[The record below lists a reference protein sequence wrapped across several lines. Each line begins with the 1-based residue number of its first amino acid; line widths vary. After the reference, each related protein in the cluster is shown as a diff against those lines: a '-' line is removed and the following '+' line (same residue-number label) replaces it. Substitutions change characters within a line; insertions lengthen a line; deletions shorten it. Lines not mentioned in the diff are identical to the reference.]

1 MSDGEEE
8 SEGGTAGSAGAV
20 EEETQAGSGGRKRAE
35 AGARSARRDTLGEA
49 LINGW
54 KALNGELEMTKVRE
68 CSEPSTVKKFINGRS
83 ARIEGDWMWR
93 NKVIIWVNIVNLV
106 ITSRLQ

>member
-35 AGARSARRDTLGEA
+35 AGARSAKR
-49 LINGW
+49 
-54 KALNGELEMTKVRE
+54 
-68 CSEPSTVKKFINGRS
+68 
-83 ARIEGDWMWR
+83 
-93 NKVIIWVNIVNLV
+93 
-106 ITSRLQ
+106 